1 MVASNRIK
9 HSRYRHALKEMQ
21 NRPTVNRL
29 FFLLRY
35 SPRMSSP
42 PVEQPQLST
51 SPAAK
56 PTRMPPTM
64 QLVSGSGIM
73 GTAGE
78 GISARNTELD
88 MVQIPAFRQNV
99 RPSVRNASR
108 NSGMFTKKYSTP
120 ARSKEV
126 STPSFVCSSVRMT
139 WHRPY
144 APPAYS
150 PWGTMNTLMA
160 TLISSEPS
168 SPPTRRSPLLCISF
182 VYKRLR
188 SSLACNKSRTGII
201 SIRPPLVKAFFVLI
215 TGCTPKNA
223 AAAPAPG
230 GDTGTRWTC

>member
-1 MVASNRIK
+1 MAVVASNRIK
-9 HSRYRHALKEMQ
+9 HSRYRHTLKEMQ
-21 NRPTVNRL
+21 NRPTVNLL

-35 SPRMSSP
+35 SPKISSP
-42 PVEQPQLST
+42 PVEQPQVST

-56 PTRMPPTM
+56 PTRMPPIM

-88 MVQIPAFRQNV
+88 TVQAAAFRQNV

-120 ARSKEV
+120 ARSNPV
-126 STPSFVCSSVRMT
+126 STPSLEASSVRMT

-188 SSLACNKSRTGII
+188 SS
-201 SIRPPLVKAFFVLI
+201 
-215 TGCTPKNA
+215 
-223 AAAPAPG
+223 PAYK
-230 GDTGTRWTC
+230 